1 MAGKPQQRRVGQKR
15 SEREAAP
22 ADPPHIFSLR
32 SNKRGPR
39 VWGLVSQKR
48 APGGSG
54 HSDQKKNPPRR
65 RTKKRKGDRWKEA
78 GTSAHGNGAR
88 QRAIPPRR
96 RTKKR

>member
-15 SEREAAP
+15 SERETAP
-22 ADPPHIFSLR
+22 AGR
-32 SNKRGPR
+32 R
-39 VWGLVSQKR
+39 
-48 APGGSG
+48 
-54 HSDQKKNPPRR
+54 QKKVGLARSGQKEKPHRR